1 MSATQEP
8 FLGLG
13 APNSERER
21 LISNGSTDALL
32 AAASDSSAD
41 FVTDKA
47 LTNAGPKSLFFCL
60 VLDNPFDEENPEN
73 RIVDESLFIGERE
86 TNDGPATG
94 LSDDEL
100 LSVPP
105 SKGLL
110 RGDLKGNQNAPN
122 KFQKVIEIVLRMQ
135 TRQIDFLPGGMIRRV
150 ANPTAAAG
158 FTPNY
163 YRGYELVK
171 ERLLSSP
178 DGDELYI
185 KIHGKRS
192 VLLNFAEA
200 QGVALNTHA
209 LSYIGGAPVPYSK
222 ELEKKLA
229 DSVEIFSA
237 AFPEEVDRLDD
248 DEDAAGAS
256 RAAKYLE
263 GGAPKKK
270 KVEGFILDV
279 PDKMRL
285 ITRLMREAWKYGGC
299 GIQIAEMKKHGVLV
313 RHFFPLHNEAYQKS
327 YGLDKWSSFKQMFTR
342 EPLYQVEEHIV
353 KYFGEEVALY
363 FIWIRKFTL
372 FLRFIAF
379 FGLLAAV
386 LGYAANND
394 AHAHQYFPISLV
406 NGIFAVICCVWGLAW
421 NFHWLRY
428 ESTFATKYGQE
439 AQMKQELVR
448 DQFEKDRELPVSI
461 PDIYKCRFD
470 YPVTLR
476 NHADGS
482 MVDLHY
488 NPIKRTL
495 VRYLVSYPTILV
507 LSGGMVVALI
517 YNTKWRFMYP
527 EDDRVSY
534 GSSVVTIV
542 IGFVFGMLFEKIV
555 PTLNAWENNRTD
567 SEETSQSISKS
578 FLFYFLSYYFALFT
592 IALWPSDDT
601 GATDNSRLDQLSSQM
616 LIITLVKPM
625 VQNAQELLMPW
636 FNAQMRRRTDVYK
649 SSCKALC
656 SLLCCRSVSDMETA
670 PTTVLEVEGR
680 RLWLEAQAEPY
691 ESTSGDYL
699 EITLQFG
706 YMTMFAATFPLA
718 AVAAFLYN
726 ILELRVDAR
735 KLIHE
740 CQRPVATPAVSIGA
754 WNAIFLFLSTLSIV
768 TNSYLTAVISPFP
781 KQLHFDME
789 AATRYKIFAAFQYIL
804 VMGFFVVY
812 SWQGGASL
820 WSNKTKSKYH
830 ILANKSTRL
839 RFERL
844 MKERA
849 QSTEASV

>member
-1 MSATQEP
+1 MSSTQDP
-8 FLGLG
+8 FLGSSQ
-13 APNSERER
+13 NNNNEREC
-21 LISNGSTDALL
+21 LLGTNDGLL
-32 AAASDSSAD
+32 AADSSAD
-41 FVTDKA
+41 YITDKA

-60 VLDNPFDEENPEN
+60 VLDNPFDEENPET
-73 RIVDESLFIGERE
+73 RVVSESHFVGERE
-86 TNDGPATG
+86 TSDGPATG

-100 LSVPP
+100 LHVPP
-105 SKGLL
+105 TKGLL
-110 RGDLKGNQNAPN
+110 GEREGKEFAPN
-122 KFQKVIEIVLRMQ
+122 KFQKVIEIILRMQ
-135 TRQIDFLPGGMIRRV
+135 ARQVDFLPGGMIRRV
-150 ANPTAAAG
+150 TDPAATSAG
-158 FTPNY
+158 TPNY
-163 YRGYELVK
+163 YRGYELV
-171 ERLLSSP
+171 EDRLLTSP
-178 DGDELYI
+178 DRDELYI

-200 QGVALNTHA
+200 QGVALNTHP

-222 ELEKKLA
+222 DLEKKLA

-237 AFPEEVDRLDD
+237 AFPEEVDRFD
-248 DEDAAGAS
+248 DEDDGGS

-263 GGAPKKK
+263 GAPKKK
-270 KVEGFILDV
+270 KSEGFILDV

-313 RHFFPLHNEAYQKS
+313 RHFFPLHNEAYQQA
-327 YGLDKWSSFKQMFTR
+327 YGLDRWSSFKQMFTR

-353 KYFGEEVALY
+353 KYFGEEVGLY
-363 FIWIRKFTL
+363 FIWIRKYTM

-379 FGLLAAV
+379 LGLVAAA

-394 AHAHQYFPISLV
+394 SRAHQYFPISLV
-406 NGIFAVICCVWGLAW
+406 NGIFSIMCCVWGLAW
-421 NFHWLRY
+421 NFHWVRY
-428 ESTFATKYGQE
+428 EYTFATKYGQE

-448 DQFEKDRELPVSI
+448 DEFEKDKEMPVSI

-476 NHADGS
+476 NRADGS

-488 NPIKRTL
+488 NPLKRTL
-495 VRYLVSYPTILV
+495 VRYLVSYPVILI

-578 FLFYFLSYYFALFT
+578 FLFYFLSYYFALFA

-649 SSCKALC
+649 SSIKALC
-656 SLLCCRSVSDMETA
+656 SLLCCRSVSDMEQV
-670 PTTVLEVEGR
+670 PSTVLEVEGR

-789 AATRYKIFAAFQYIL
+789 VGTRYKIFAAFQYIL
-804 VMGFFVVY
+804 VVGFFVVY

-820 WSNKTKSKYH
+820 WSNKQKAKYH
-830 ILANKSTRL
+830 ILSNKSTRL
-839 RFERL
+839 RFERV
-844 MKERA
+844 MRERA
-849 QSTEASV
+849 QSPVAAV